1 MLEMLQNKPLEFAGV
16 IFALLAVIVSIV
28 IYRLQRQNKELAFG
42 VLAEHHLLGVSDE
55 LANRVRITFDNRP
68 VENIKLLVFALKN
81 SGNKAVKV
89 EDFIRP
95 ITISLGNEAKLLSFE
110 CIKECPANLNINIS
124 SNEDMLEISPILL
137 NSGDYF
143 LIQVL
148 ASVEKAK
155 IEQDIKIVGVSSF
168 VNLTVKQRQNT
179 SFLNGLVPSLTFL
192 GLGYVGLVHP
202 EISSFDENATFIA
215 SVVLTIFGIAIL
227 AEPFWNRFSRPSRRQ
242 IDFS

>member
-110 CIKECPANLNINIS
+110 CIKES

-155 IEQDIKIVGVSSF
+155 IEQDIRIVGVSSF
-168 VNLTVKQRQNT
+168 VNLSVKQRQNT